1 MRGSQ
6 RQSRQADAPRRQ
18 ADRLTQVGQHVLQ
31 ERWKI
36 ALAREA
42 IAVTRFT
49 VGDRVIVLAVGSDK
63 DANTGAEGAFQQYSV
78 VLERVAAPIPN
89 GMSFEDASVLPLA
102 VSTAA
107 SGLFQKDQ
115 LGLQLPSLTA
125 KP

>member
-1 MRGSQ
+1 
-6 RQSRQADAPRRQ
+6 
-18 ADRLTQVGQHVLQ
+18 V
-31 ERWKI
+31 I
-36 ALAREA
+36 A
-42 IAVTRFT
+42 
-49 VGDRVIVLAVGSDK
+49 LAVGSDK

-78 VLERVAAPIPN
+78 VLERVAVPIPN